1 MDILKK
7 ILENSRY
14 IVLLAVISTLF
25 LSLSMFL
32 LNTFITGKTIFH
44 MFSHLGTVKAGA
56 ETAHMIAILD
66 SFLLAVILYIFSIA
80 LYELFI
86 GKLDLPKWL
95 AIKDLDDLKKKLS
108 SVIAL
113 MLGVVFLEHVV
124 DWKDSKSTMEFAIAI
139 ALIICA
145 LVLYMWAKPS
155 GDKK

>member
-7 ILENSRY
+7 ILENSKY
-14 IVLLAVISTLF
+14 AVLLAVFSTLL
-25 LSLSMFL
+25 LSLGMFVI
-32 LNTFITGKTIFH
+32 NTFLAAKTVFN
-44 MFSHLGTVKAGA
+44 MFAHIGSAKAGG

-86 GKLDLPKWL
+86 GKLSMPKWL
-95 AIKDLDDLKKKLS
+95 SIKDLDDLKKKLS

-139 ALIICA
+139 ALIIGV
-145 LVLYMWAKPS
+145 LVFYMKSKPGS
-155 GDKK
+155 EK